1 MTKTELSRSLAIAQ
15 AGNAG
20 FPTDN
25 IFDGFGLYEFQ
36 PVYCTVEQVAQ
47 LIVWQCF
54 TFAGGIDY
62 EALTEIADAGRRK
75 FRIIGNGSDGHC
87 ATI

>member
-47 LIVWQCF
+47 LRDGEPGVAQLDELPGEQPDAREPGR
-54 TFAGGIDY
+54 AGS
-62 EALTEIADAGRRK
+62 ADPVVE
-75 FRIIGNGSDGHC
+75 
-87 ATI
+87 